1 MKYLSYK
8 GILLFAQ
15 DIIQEAGEQLEG
27 FMVICM
33 YANHMCDL
41 DQFTRFFDP
50 YYYNCFTYKAPKLA
64 TGDFGNEK
72 GEVLV
77 EGTSMGFHYKT
88 YSLKQLIRL

>member
-1 MKYLSYK
+1 
-8 GILLFAQ
+8 
-15 DIIQEAGEQLEG
+15 
-27 FMVICM
+27 M

-77 EGTSMGFHYKT
+77 EGTSID
-88 YSLKQLIRL
+88 S